1 MAESPLSIHGG
12 NMAKEAV
19 AALTPEGVLL
29 APLWKRVV
37 AFTLDVLLISILIN
51 LLTGGR
57 FYSVLMNWEN
67 LTSKYALYWLLH
79 LFLHMVIYWIYFKY
93 TGRRL
98 HRSLGQRAMRLAVV
112 HDDATLLND
121 IHWNKRAISKLRYVI
136 PGVGQIIGLIELAI
150 ALFSADHLTPLDKN
164 GHTIVV
170 VDYTLPGESR
180 FDLG

>member
-1 MAESPLSIHGG
+1 MSAAPLSIHGG
-12 NMAKEAV
+12 NLAKEAV

-29 APLWKRVV
+29 APLWKRAV

-51 LLTGGR
+51 LLTGGKY
-57 FYSVLMNWEN
+57 YSVLMNWQN
-67 LTSKYALYWLLH
+67 LASKYAAIWLLH
-79 LFLHMVIYWIYFKY
+79 LFLHMVIYWLYFKY

-121 IHWNKRAISKLRYVI
+121 AHWNKRAISKLRYVI
-136 PGVGQIIGLIELAI
+136 PGFGQIIGLIEFTR
-150 ALFSADHLTPLDKN
+150 ALLSGDHLTPLDKSS
-164 GHTIVV
+164 HTIVV
-170 VDYTLPGESR
+170 IDYTLPGESR